1 MKVLLIG
8 FGSIGRRHYEVLSG
22 FSQISEIHV
31 VTKQDLTNI
40 IKFSYLEDVK
50 NINCYEYFL
59 IASETS
65 KHFEQ
70 LNWLNAN
77 VSNKK
82 IFCEKPLLDKH
93 QTLKV
98 SSNDVFVGYVL
109 RFHPLLQKMK
119 TLIREG
125 GGKILNLNVEC
136 GSYLPLWRTNID
148 YRDSY
153 SAKKEQGGGVLLDL
167 SHELDY
173 ANWITGGLVD
183 IKSFQTKVSSLEID
197 SDDLVSIIA
206 KTPSGGIVN
215 LSIDYFSKASHRT
228 LRLNTNEFTIELDL
242 IQNSMTQTFV
252 SGEVE
257 CYDAPKLE
265 RNYLF
270 EQMHNEILFKVHPPH
285 ACDLTAGLEVMQII
299 KTIQDENQ

>member
-31 VTKQDLTNI
+31 VTKQSLENI
-40 IKFSYLEDVK
+40 TRFSHLDEVN
-50 NINCYEYFL
+50 NIHCYDYFL
-59 IASETS
+59 IASETN

-82 IFCEKPLLDKH
+82 IFCEKPLFDKN
-93 QTLKV
+93 QPLKG
-98 SSNDVFVGYVL
+98 SSNNIFIGYVL
-109 RFHPLLQKMK
+109 RFHPLLQKIK
-119 TLIREG
+119 SLIG
-125 GGKILNLNVEC
+125 GGRILNLSVEC

-148 YRDSY
+148 YKDSY

-173 ANWITGGLVD
+173 TNWITGGFVD
-183 IKSFQTKVSSLEID
+183 IKSFQTKVSNLEID
-197 SDDLVSIIA
+197 SDDLVSMIA

-215 LSIDYFSKASHRT
+215 LSINYFSKVSHRT
-228 LRLNTNEFTIELDL
+228 LLLNTDEFTIELDL
-242 IQNSMTQTFV
+242 IQSSMTQTFV
-252 SGEVE
+252 SGKVE
-257 CYDAPKLE
+257 SYDAPKLE

-270 EQMHNEILFKVHPPH
+270 EQMHNEILFKEDQPH
-285 ACDLTAGLEVMQII
+285 VCDLTAGLEVMQII
-299 KTIQDENQ
+299 QTIQDDNK